1 MAATTSAAVT
11 ESPGL
16 ETQRKEIESL
26 LQELELCAGD
36 TW

>member
-16 ETQRKEIESL
+16 DTQRKEIESM
-26 LQELELCAGD
+26 LQEHELCAGD

>member
-1 MAATTSAAVT
+1 MATTTSAAVT
-11 ESPGL
+11 EPPGL

-26 LQELELCAGD
+26 LQKHELRAGD